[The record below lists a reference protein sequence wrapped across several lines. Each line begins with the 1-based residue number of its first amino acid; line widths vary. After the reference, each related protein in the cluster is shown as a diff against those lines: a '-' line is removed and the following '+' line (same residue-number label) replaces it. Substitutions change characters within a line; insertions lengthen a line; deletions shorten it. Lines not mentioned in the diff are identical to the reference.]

1 MRQNIFNTRQRAE
14 EIIKEAVA
22 IWQRGFNSEQL
33 EGIEQDPVFSLFMT
47 ALAYQANEID
57 NEIEQLQEEILDE
70 LTRLLIPY
78 EKIHPLPATAL
89 VEVRLDDRIPELT
102 LDQRCGFILPD
113 TDYTFIP
120 ILKTRAINAEI
131 QSVVRIDN
139 RRWKVGLKLKGAV
152 KQLSGMTFLVGNPH
166 FHDLKLYANGV
177 MLPLVKPWDYSDLP
191 LNECFSI
198 DNMVY
203 NKSLTYQASNTWFD
217 LFAQQNARLFYI
229 DSHKGSDRP
238 FDRLELTFEFIG
250 IDDQFTFDKEQL
262 SLNAT
267 ILANVTQHSVTLSS
281 NSPIARLSG
290 ENNRQQFLHLIAPN
304 DNQLYH
310 ETPIE
315 IRRVATDRFNAERLT
330 RLASTL
336 VSRFASDYYAFQK
349 IEALREGRVMEQF
362 YNLLKKISE
371 GLSRSS
377 SEWASSLYLLLRND
391 RGFHPKEVSLRVN
404 YLTTDGSA
412 VNAGLNA
419 KSTFAPLANN
429 YIQSVRQLANPMP
442 GYDEIQSENAQ
453 DNLARYYMI
462 TNDRIV
468 TPADVKILC
477 YNELERRFGITSEMI
492 AGIKIKQAQKA
503 ERHHYGFETQVYISL
518 TDNAYIKRNFV
529 DKIPMTELILQK
541 MIEVRSTNVFPVIV
555 NIEVAKPHSPKGA

>member
-78 EKIHPLPATAL
+78 EKTHPLPATAL
-89 VEVRLDDRIPELT
+89 VEARLDDRIPELT

-166 FHDLKLYANGV
+166 FHDLKLYANGA

-267 ILANVTQHSVTLSS
+267 ILANVAQRSVTLSAAA
-281 NSPIARLSG
+281 PIARLSSEG
-290 ENNRQQFLHLIAPN
+290 NKQQFLHLIAPD
-304 DNQLYH
+304 DNQLYP
-310 ETPIE
+310 EVPVE
-315 IRRVATDRFNAERLT
+315 IRRVATDRFNAERLA

-391 RGFHPKEVSLRVN
+391 RGFHPKEMSLRVN

-429 YIQSVRQLANPMP
+429 YIQSVRLLASPMP
-442 GYDEIQSENAQ
+442 GYDEIRNKNAQ

-468 TPADVKILC
+468 TPADIKILC
-477 YNELERRFGITSEMI
+477 YNELERRFGITSEMV
-492 AGIKIKQAQKA
+492 ASIKVRQVQKA

-518 TDNAYIKRNFV
+518 TDNAYIKRDFV
-529 DKIPMTELILQK
+529 DKIPTTELILQK
-541 MIEVRSTNVFPVIV
+541 MIEVRSTNVFPVNV

>member
-57 NEIEQLQEEILDE
+57 NEVEQLQEEILDE

-89 VEVRLDDRIPELT
+89 VEVQLDDRIPELP
-102 LDQRCGFILPD
+102 LDQRNGFILPD
-113 TDYTFIP
+113 TSYGFIP
-120 ILKTRAINAEI
+120 LLKTRVINGEV
-131 QSVVRIDN
+131 QSVVRVDN
-139 RRWKVGLKLKGAV
+139 RRWKVSLKLKGAI
-152 KQLSGMTFLVGNPH
+152 KQLSGMTFLIGNPH
-166 FHDLKLYANGV
+166 FQNLKLYANGV
-177 MLPLVKPWDYSDLP
+177 MLPLIKPWDYSDLP

-250 IDDQFTFDKEQL
+250 IDEQFTFDKEQL

-267 ILANVTQHSVTLSS
+267 ILANVAQRSVTLSAAA
-281 NSPIARLSG
+281 PIARFSSEG
-290 ENNRQQFLHLIAPN
+290 NKQQFLHLIAPD
-304 DNQLYH
+304 DNQLYP
-310 ETPIE
+310 EVPVE
-315 IRRVATDRFNAERLT
+315 IRRVATDRFNAERLA

-391 RGFHPKEVSLRVN
+391 RGFHPKEVSLQVN
-404 YLTTDGSA
+404 YLTTDGSS
-412 VNAGLNA
+412 VNSDLNA
-419 KSTFAPLANN
+419 KSNFAPLANT

-492 AGIKIKQAQKA
+492 AGIKVKQAQKA

-518 TDNAYIKRNFV
+518 TDNAYIKRDFV

-541 MIEVRSTNVFPVIV
+541 MIEVRSTNVFPVVV
-555 NIEVAKPHSPKGA
+555 NIEVVQSDPSKSA

>member
-78 EKIHPLPATAL
+78 EKTHPLPATAL
-89 VEVRLDDRIPELT
+89 VEARLDDRIPELT

-166 FHDLKLYANGV
+166 FHDLKLYANGA

-198 DNMVY
+198 DNMIY

-250 IDDQFTFDKEQL
+250 IDEQFTFDKEQL

-267 ILANVTQHSVTLSS
+267 ILANVAQRSVTLSAAA
-281 NSPIARLSG
+281 PIARLSSEG
-290 ENNRQQFLHLIAPN
+290 NKQQFLHLIAPD
-304 DNQLYH
+304 DNQLYP
-310 ETPIE
+310 EVPVE
-315 IRRVATDRFNAERLT
+315 IRRVATDRFNAERLA

-391 RGFHPKEVSLRVN
+391 RGFHPKEMSLRVN

-429 YIQSVRQLANPMP
+429 YIQSVRLLASPMP
-442 GYDEIQSENAQ
+442 GYDEIRNKNAQ

-468 TPADVKILC
+468 TPADIKILC
-477 YNELERRFGITSEMI
+477 YNELERRFGITSEMV
-492 AGIKIKQAQKA
+492 ASIKVRQAQKA

-518 TDNAYIKRNFV
+518 TDNAYIKRDFV

-541 MIEVRSTNVFPVIV
+541 MIEVRSTNVFPVVV
-555 NIEVAKPHSPKGA
+555 NIEVVQSDPSKSA

>member
-78 EKIHPLPATAL
+78 EKTHPLPATAL
-89 VEVRLDDRIPELT
+89 VEARLDDRIPELT

-166 FHDLKLYANGV
+166 FHDLKLYANGA

-238 FDRLELTFEFIG
+238 FDSLELTFEFIG

-267 ILANVTQHSVTLSS
+267 ILANVAQRSVTLSAAA
-281 NSPIARLSG
+281 PIARLSSEG
-290 ENNRQQFLHLIAPN
+290 NKQQFLHLIAPD
-304 DNQLYH
+304 DNQLYP
-310 ETPIE
+310 EVPVE
-315 IRRVATDRFNAERLT
+315 IRRVATDRFNAERLA

-391 RGFHPKEVSLRVN
+391 RGFHPKEMSLRVN

-429 YIQSVRQLANPMP
+429 YIQSVRLLASPMP
-442 GYDEIQSENAQ
+442 GYDEIRNKNAQ

-468 TPADVKILC
+468 TPADIKILC
-477 YNELERRFGITSEMI
+477 YNELERRFGITSEMV
-492 AGIKIKQAQKA
+492 ASIKVRQAQKA

-518 TDNAYIKRNFV
+518 TDNAYIKRDFV

>member
-78 EKIHPLPATAL
+78 EKTHPLPATAL
-89 VEVRLDDRIPELT
+89 VEARLDDRIPELT

-166 FHDLKLYANGV
+166 FQDLKLYANGA

-250 IDDQFTFDKEQL
+250 IDEQFTFDKEQL

-267 ILANVTQHSVTLSS
+267 ILANVAQRSVTLSAAA
-281 NSPIARLSG
+281 PIARLSSEG
-290 ENNRQQFLHLIAPN
+290 NKQQFLHLIAPD
-304 DNQLYH
+304 DNQLYP
-310 ETPIE
+310 EVPVE
-315 IRRVATDRFNAERLT
+315 IRRVATDRFNAERLA

-391 RGFHPKEVSLRVN
+391 RGFHPKEMSLRVN

-429 YIQSVRQLANPMP
+429 YIQSVRLLASPMP
-442 GYDEIQSENAQ
+442 GYDEIRNKNAQ
-453 DNLARYYMI
+453 ENLARYYMI

-468 TPADVKILC
+468 TPADIKILC
-477 YNELERRFGITSEMI
+477 YNELERRFGITSEMV
-492 AGIKIKQAQKA
+492 ASIKVRQAQKA

-518 TDNAYIKRNFV
+518 TDNAYIKRDFV

-541 MIEVRSTNVFPVIV
+541 MIEVRSTNVFPVVV
-555 NIEVAKPHSPKGA
+555 NIEVVQSDPSKSA

>member
-139 RRWKVGLKLKGAV
+139 RRWKVSLKLKGAI
-152 KQLSGMTFLVGNPH
+152 KQLSGMTFLIGNPH
-166 FHDLKLYANGV
+166 FQDLKLYANGA

-198 DNMVY
+198 DNMIY

-250 IDDQFTFDKEQL
+250 IDEQFTFDKEQL

-267 ILANVTQHSVTLSS
+267 ILANVAQRSVTLSAAA
-281 NSPIARLSG
+281 PIARLSSEG
-290 ENNRQQFLHLIAPN
+290 NKQQFLHLIAPD
-304 DNQLYH
+304 DNQLYP
-310 ETPIE
+310 EVPVE
-315 IRRVATDRFNAERLT
+315 IRRVATDRFNAERLA

-349 IEALREGRVMEQF
+349 IEVLREGRVMEQF

-391 RGFHPKEVSLRVN
+391 RGFHPKEMSLRVN

-429 YIQSVRQLANPMP
+429 YIQSVRLLASPMP
-442 GYDEIQSENAQ
+442 GYDEIRNKNAQ
-453 DNLARYYMI
+453 ENLARYYMI

-468 TPADVKILC
+468 TPADIKILC
-477 YNELERRFGITSEMI
+477 YNELERRFGITSEMV
-492 AGIKIKQAQKA
+492 ASIKVRQAQKA

-518 TDNAYIKRNFV
+518 TDNAYIKRDFV

-541 MIEVRSTNVFPVIV
+541 MIEVRSTNVFPVVV
-555 NIEVAKPHSPKGA
+555 NIEVAQSDPSKSA

>member
-120 ILKTRAINAEI
+120 ILKTRAINGEV
-131 QSVVRIDN
+131 QSVVRVDN
-139 RRWKVGLKLKGAV
+139 RRWKVGLKLKGAI

-166 FHDLKLYANGV
+166 FHDLKLYANGA

-238 FDRLELTFEFIG
+238 FDRMELTFEFIG

-391 RGFHPKEVSLRVN
+391 RGFHPKEMSLRVN

-518 TDNAYIKRNFV
+518 TDNAYIKRDFV

>member
-78 EKIHPLPATAL
+78 EKTHPLPATAL
-89 VEVRLDDRIPELT
+89 VEVQLDDRIPELT

-139 RRWKVGLKLKGAV
+139 RRWKVSLKLKGAI

-166 FHDLKLYANGV
+166 FHDLKLYANGA

-250 IDDQFTFDKEQL
+250 IDEQFTFDKEQL

-267 ILANVTQHSVTLSS
+267 ILANVAQRSVTLSAAA
-281 NSPIARLSG
+281 PIARLSSEG
-290 ENNRQQFLHLIAPN
+290 NKQQFLHLIAPD
-304 DNQLYH
+304 DNQLYP
-310 ETPIE
+310 EVPVE
-315 IRRVATDRFNAERLT
+315 IRRVATDRFNAERLA

-391 RGFHPKEVSLRVN
+391 RGFHPKEMSLRVN

-429 YIQSVRQLANPMP
+429 YIQSVRLLASPMP
-442 GYDEIQSENAQ
+442 GYDEIRNKNAQ
-453 DNLARYYMI
+453 ENLARYYMI

-468 TPADVKILC
+468 TPADIKILC
-477 YNELERRFGITSEMI
+477 YNELERRFGITSEMV
-492 AGIKIKQAQKA
+492 ASIKVRQAQKA

-518 TDNAYIKRNFV
+518 TDNAYIKRDFV

>member
-78 EKIHPLPATAL
+78 EKTHPLPATAL
-89 VEVRLDDRIPELT
+89 VEARLDDRIPELT

-166 FHDLKLYANGV
+166 FHDLKLYANGA

-290 ENNRQQFLHLIAPN
+290 EDNRQQFLHLIAPN

-315 IRRVATDRFNAERLT
+315 IRRVATDRFNAERLA

-349 IEALREGRVMEQF
+349 IEVLREGRVMEQF

-391 RGFHPKEVSLRVN
+391 RGFHPKEMSLRVN

-429 YIQSVRQLANPMP
+429 YIQSVRLLASPMP
-442 GYDEIQSENAQ
+442 GYDEIRNKNAQ

-468 TPADVKILC
+468 TPADIKILC
-477 YNELERRFGITSEMI
+477 YNELERRFGITSEMV
-492 AGIKIKQAQKA
+492 ASIKVRQAQKA

-518 TDNAYIKRNFV
+518 TDNAYIKRDFV

>member
-102 LDQRCGFILPD
+102 LDQRCGFVLPD

-166 FHDLKLYANGV
+166 FHDLKLYANGA

-250 IDDQFTFDKEQL
+250 IDEQFTFDKEQL

-267 ILANVTQHSVTLSS
+267 ILANVAQRSVTLSAAA
-281 NSPIARLSG
+281 PIVRLSSEG
-290 ENNRQQFLHLIAPN
+290 NKQQFLHLIAPD
-304 DNQLYH
+304 DNQLYP
-310 ETPIE
+310 EVPVE
-315 IRRVATDRFNAERLT
+315 IRRVATDRFNAERLA

-391 RGFHPKEVSLRVN
+391 RGFHPKEMSLRVN

-419 KSTFAPLANN
+419 KSTFAPLANT

-555 NIEVAKPHSPKGA
+555 NIEVAKPHSPKSA

>member
-89 VEVRLDDRIPELT
+89 VEVQLDDRIPELP
-102 LDQRCGFILPD
+102 LDQRNGFILPD
-113 TDYTFIP
+113 TSYGFIP
-120 ILKTRAINAEI
+120 LLKTRVINGEV
-131 QSVVRIDN
+131 QSVVRVDN
-139 RRWKVGLKLKGAV
+139 RRWKVSLKLKGAI
-152 KQLSGMTFLVGNPH
+152 KQLSGMTFLIGNPH
-166 FHDLKLYANGV
+166 FQDLKFYANGV
-177 MLPLVKPWDYSDLP
+177 MLPLIKPWDYTDLP
-191 LNECFSI
+191 LNECFSLN
-198 DNMVY
+198 NMIY

-229 DSHKGSDRP
+229 DSYKGSDRP

-250 IDDQFTFDKEQL
+250 IDEQFTFDKEQL

-267 ILANVTQHSVTLSS
+267 ILANVTQRSVTLSAAA
-281 NSPIARLSG
+281 PIARLSSEG
-290 ENNRQQFLHLIAPN
+290 NKQQFLHLIAPD
-304 DNQLYH
+304 DNQLYP
-310 ETPIE
+310 EVPVE
-315 IRRVATDRFNAERLT
+315 IRRVATDRFNAERLA

-391 RGFHPKEVSLRVN
+391 RGFHPKEMSLRVN

-429 YIQSVRQLANPMP
+429 YIQSVRLLASPMP
-442 GYDEIQSENAQ
+442 GYDEIRNKNAQ
-453 DNLARYYMI
+453 ENLARYYMI

-468 TPADVKILC
+468 TPADIKILC
-477 YNELERRFGITSEMI
+477 YNELERRFGITSEMV
-492 AGIKIKQAQKA
+492 ASIKVRQVQKA

-518 TDNAYIKRNFV
+518 TDNAYIKRDFV

>member
-78 EKIHPLPATAL
+78 EKTHPLPATAL
-89 VEVRLDDRIPELT
+89 VEARLDDRIPELT
-102 LDQRCGFILPD
+102 LDQRNGFILPD
-113 TDYTFIP
+113 TSYGFIP
-120 ILKTRAINAEI
+120 LLKTRVINGEV
-131 QSVVRIDN
+131 QSVVRVDN
-139 RRWKVGLKLKGAV
+139 RRWKVSLKLKGAI
-152 KQLSGMTFLVGNPH
+152 KQLSGMTFLIGNPH
-166 FHDLKLYANGV
+166 FQDLKLYANGV
-177 MLPLVKPWDYSDLP
+177 MLPLIKPWDYTDLP
-191 LNECFSI
+191 LNECFSLN
-198 DNMVY
+198 NMIY

-250 IDDQFTFDKEQL
+250 IDEQFTFDKEQL

-267 ILANVTQHSVTLSS
+267 ILANVAQRSVTLSAAA
-281 NSPIARLSG
+281 PIARLSSEG
-290 ENNRQQFLHLIAPN
+290 NKQQFLHLIAPD
-304 DNQLYH
+304 DNQLYP
-310 ETPIE
+310 EVPVE
-315 IRRVATDRFNAERLT
+315 IRRVATDRFNAERLA

-349 IEALREGRVMEQF
+349 IEVLREGRVMEQF

-391 RGFHPKEVSLRVN
+391 RGFHPKEMSLRVN

-429 YIQSVRQLANPMP
+429 YIQSVRLLASPMP
-442 GYDEIQSENAQ
+442 GYDEIRNKNAQ

-468 TPADVKILC
+468 TPADIKILC
-477 YNELERRFGITSEMI
+477 YNELERRFGITSEMV
-492 AGIKIKQAQKA
+492 ASIKVRQAQKA

-518 TDNAYIKRNFV
+518 TDNAYIKRDFV

>member
-166 FHDLKLYANGV
+166 FHDLKLYANGA

-336 VSRFASDYYAFQK
+336 VSRFSSDYYAFQK
-349 IEALREGRVMEQF
+349 IEVLREGKFMEQF

-391 RGFHPKEVSLRVN
+391 RGFHPKEMSLRVN

>member
-78 EKIHPLPATAL
+78 EKTHPLPATAL
-89 VEVRLDDRIPELT
+89 VEVQLDDRIPELT

-166 FHDLKLYANGV
+166 FQDLKLYANGV
-177 MLPLVKPWDYSDLP
+177 MLPLVKPWDYTDLP
-191 LNECFSI
+191 LNECFSLN
-198 DNMVY
+198 NMIY

-229 DSHKGSDRP
+229 DSYKGSDRP

-250 IDDQFTFDKEQL
+250 IDEQFTFDKEQL

-267 ILANVTQHSVTLSS
+267 ILANVAQRSVTLSAAA
-281 NSPIARLSG
+281 PIARLSG

-315 IRRVATDRFNAERLT
+315 IRRVATDRFNAERLA

-391 RGFHPKEVSLRVN
+391 RGFHPKEMSLRVN

-429 YIQSVRQLANPMP
+429 YIQSVRLLASPMP
-442 GYDEIQSENAQ
+442 GYDEIRNKNAQ
-453 DNLARYYMI
+453 ENLARYYMI

-468 TPADVKILC
+468 TPADIKILC
-477 YNELERRFGITSEMI
+477 YNELERRFGITAEMV
-492 AGIKIKQAQKA
+492 ASIKVRQAQKA

-518 TDNAYIKRNFV
+518 TDNAYIKRNFT

-541 MIEVRSTNVFPVIV
+541 MIEVRSTNVFPVVV
-555 NIEVAKPHSPKGA
+555 NIEVVQSDPSKSA

>member
-78 EKIHPLPATAL
+78 EKTHPLPATAL
-89 VEVRLDDRIPELT
+89 VEARLDDRIPELT

-166 FHDLKLYANGV
+166 FHDLKLYANGA

-250 IDDQFTFDKEQL
+250 IDEQFTFDKEQL

-267 ILANVTQHSVTLSS
+267 ILANVAQRSVTLSAAA
-281 NSPIARLSG
+281 PIARLSSEG
-290 ENNRQQFLHLIAPN
+290 NKQQFLHLIAPD
-304 DNQLYH
+304 DNQLYP
-310 ETPIE
+310 EVPVE
-315 IRRVATDRFNAERLT
+315 IRRVATDRFNAERLA

-391 RGFHPKEVSLRVN
+391 RGFHPKEMSLRVN

-429 YIQSVRQLANPMP
+429 YIQSVRLLASPMP
-442 GYDEIQSENAQ
+442 GYDEIRNKNAQ
-453 DNLARYYMI
+453 ENLARYYMI

-468 TPADVKILC
+468 TPADIKILC
-477 YNELERRFGITSEMI
+477 YNELERRFGITSEMV
-492 AGIKIKQAQKA
+492 ASIKVRQAQKA
-503 ERHHYGFETQVYISL
+503 ERHHYGFETRVYISL
-518 TDNAYIKRNFV
+518 TDNAYIKRNFT

-541 MIEVRSTNVFPVIV
+541 MIEVRSTNVFPVVV
-555 NIEVAKPHSPKGA
+555 NIEVAQSDPSKSA

>member
-120 ILKTRAINAEI
+120 ILKTRTINAEI

-139 RRWKVGLKLKGAV
+139 RRWKVGLKLKGAI

-166 FHDLKLYANGV
+166 FHDLKLYANGA

-349 IEALREGRVMEQF
+349 IEVLREGKFMEQF

-391 RGFHPKEVSLRVN
+391 RGFHPKEMSLRVN

>member
-89 VEVRLDDRIPELT
+89 VEVQLDDRIPELT

-120 ILKTRAINAEI
+120 ILKTRAINGEV
-131 QSVVRIDN
+131 QSVVRVDN
-139 RRWKVGLKLKGAV
+139 RRWKVGLKLKGAI

-166 FHDLKLYANGV
+166 FHDLKLYANGA

-315 IRRVATDRFNAERLT
+315 IRRVATDRFNAERLA

-419 KSTFAPLANN
+419 KSNFAPLANT

>member
-78 EKIHPLPATAL
+78 EKTHPLPATAL
-89 VEVRLDDRIPELT
+89 VEARLDDRIPELT

-166 FHDLKLYANGV
+166 FHDLKLYANGA

-238 FDRLELTFEFIG
+238 FDRQELIFEFIG

-267 ILANVTQHSVTLSS
+267 ILANVAQRSVTLSAAA
-281 NSPIARLSG
+281 PIARLSSEG
-290 ENNRQQFLHLIAPN
+290 NKQQFLHLIAPD
-304 DNQLYH
+304 DNQLYP
-310 ETPIE
+310 EVPVE
-315 IRRVATDRFNAERLT
+315 IRRVATDRFNAERLA

-391 RGFHPKEVSLRVN
+391 RGFHPKEMSLRVN

-429 YIQSVRQLANPMP
+429 YIQSVRLLASPMP
-442 GYDEIQSENAQ
+442 GYDEIRNKNAQ

-477 YNELERRFGITSEMI
+477 YNELERRFGITSEMVTS
-492 AGIKIKQAQKA
+492 IKVRQAQKA

-518 TDNAYIKRNFV
+518 TENAYIKRNFT

-541 MIEVRSTNVFPVIV
+541 MIEVRSTNVFPVVV
-555 NIEVAKPHSPKGA
+555 NIEVAQSDPSKSA

>member
-33 EGIEQDPVFSLFMT
+33 EGIEQDPVFALFLT

-57 NEIEQLQEEILDE
+57 NEVEQLQVEILDE

-78 EKIHPLPATAL
+78 EKTHPLPATAL
-89 VEVRLDDRIPELT
+89 VEVQLDDRIPELT

-166 FHDLKLYANGV
+166 FHDLKLYANGA

-198 DNMVY
+198 DNMIY

-267 ILANVTQHSVTLSS
+267 ILANVAQRSVTLSAAA
-281 NSPIARLSG
+281 PIARLSSEG
-290 ENNRQQFLHLIAPN
+290 NKQQFLHLIAPD
-304 DNQLYH
+304 DNQLYP
-310 ETPIE
+310 EVPVE
-315 IRRVATDRFNAERLT
+315 IRRVATDRFNAERLA

-349 IEALREGRVMEQF
+349 IEVLREGRVMEQF

-391 RGFHPKEVSLRVN
+391 RGFHPKEMSLRVN

-429 YIQSVRQLANPMP
+429 YIQSVRLLASPMP
-442 GYDEIQSENAQ
+442 GYDEIRNKNAQ
-453 DNLARYYMI
+453 ENLARYYMI

-492 AGIKIKQAQKA
+492 VGIKVKQAQKA
-503 ERHHYGFETQVYISL
+503 ERHHYGFETRVYISL
-518 TDNAYIKRNFV
+518 TDNAYIKRNFT

-541 MIEVRSTNVFPVIV
+541 MIEVRSTNVFPVVV
-555 NIEVAKPHSPKGA
+555 NIEVAQSDPSKSA

>member
-139 RRWKVGLKLKGAV
+139 RRWKVSLKLKGAV

-166 FHDLKLYANGV
+166 FHDLKLYANGA

-267 ILANVTQHSVTLSS
+267 ILANVAQHSVTLSS

-377 SEWASSLYLLLRND
+377 SEWVSSLYLLLRND
-391 RGFHPKEVSLRVN
+391 RGFHPKEMSLRVN

-419 KSTFAPLANN
+419 KSNFAPLANT

>member
-166 FHDLKLYANGV
+166 FHDLKLYANGA

-229 DSHKGSDRP
+229 DSYKGSDRP

-267 ILANVTQHSVTLSS
+267 ILANVAQHSVTLSS

-349 IEALREGRVMEQF
+349 IEVLREGKFMEQF

-391 RGFHPKEVSLRVN
+391 RGFHPKEMSLRVN

>member
-78 EKIHPLPATAL
+78 EKTHPLPATAL
-89 VEVRLDDRIPELT
+89 VEARLDDRIPELT

-166 FHDLKLYANGV
+166 FHDLKLYANGA

-250 IDDQFTFDKEQL
+250 IDEQFTFDKEQL

-267 ILANVTQHSVTLSS
+267 ILANVAQRSVTLSAAA
-281 NSPIARLSG
+281 PIARLSSEG
-290 ENNRQQFLHLIAPN
+290 NKQQFLHLIAPD
-304 DNQLYH
+304 DNQLYP
-310 ETPIE
+310 EVPVE
-315 IRRVATDRFNAERLT
+315 IRRVATDRFNAERLA

-391 RGFHPKEVSLRVN
+391 RGFHPKEMSLRVN

-429 YIQSVRQLANPMP
+429 YIQSVRLLASPMP
-442 GYDEIQSENAQ
+442 GYDEIRNKNAQ

-468 TPADVKILC
+468 TPADIKILC
-477 YNELERRFGITSEMI
+477 YNELERRFGITSEMV
-492 AGIKIKQAQKA
+492 ASIKVRQAQKA

-518 TDNAYIKRNFV
+518 TDNAYIKRDFV

-541 MIEVRSTNVFPVIV
+541 MIEVRSTNVFPVVV
-555 NIEVAKPHSPKGA
+555 NIEVVQSDPSKSA

>member
-33 EGIEQDPVFSLFMT
+33 AGIEQDPVFSLFMT

-57 NEIEQLQEEILDE
+57 NEVEQLQEEILDE

-78 EKIHPLPATAL
+78 EKTHPLPATAL
-89 VEVRLDDRIPELT
+89 VEARLDDRIPELT

-166 FHDLKLYANGV
+166 FHDLKLYANGA

-250 IDDQFTFDKEQL
+250 IDEQFTFDKEQL

-267 ILANVTQHSVTLSS
+267 ILANVAQRSVTLSAAA
-281 NSPIARLSG
+281 PIARLSSEG
-290 ENNRQQFLHLIAPN
+290 NKQQFLHLIAPD
-304 DNQLYH
+304 DNQLYP
-310 ETPIE
+310 EVPVE
-315 IRRVATDRFNAERLT
+315 IRRVATDRFNAERLA

-349 IEALREGRVMEQF
+349 IEVLREGRVMEQF

-391 RGFHPKEVSLRVN
+391 RGFHPKEMSLRVN

-429 YIQSVRQLANPMP
+429 YIQSVRLLASPMP
-442 GYDEIQSENAQ
+442 GYDEIRNKNAQ
-453 DNLARYYMI
+453 ENLARYYMI

-477 YNELERRFGITSEMI
+477 YNELERRFGITSEMV
-492 AGIKIKQAQKA
+492 ASIKVRQAQKA

-518 TDNAYIKRNFV
+518 TDNAYIKRDFV

>member
-57 NEIEQLQEEILDE
+57 NEVEQLQEEILDE

-89 VEVRLDDRIPELT
+89 VEVQLDDRIPELP
-102 LDQRCGFILPD
+102 LDQRNGFILPD
-113 TDYTFIP
+113 TSYGFIP
-120 ILKTRAINAEI
+120 LLKTRVINGEV
-131 QSVVRIDN
+131 QSVVRVDN
-139 RRWKVGLKLKGAV
+139 RRWKVSLKLKGAI
-152 KQLSGMTFLVGNPH
+152 KQLSGMTFLIGNPH
-166 FHDLKLYANGV
+166 FQDLKLYANGV
-177 MLPLVKPWDYSDLP
+177 MLPLIKPWDYTDLP
-191 LNECFSI
+191 LNECFSLN
-198 DNMVY
+198 NMIY

-250 IDDQFTFDKEQL
+250 IDEQFTFDKEQL

-267 ILANVTQHSVTLSS
+267 ILANVAQRSVTLSAAA
-281 NSPIARLSG
+281 PIARLSSEG
-290 ENNRQQFLHLIAPN
+290 NKQQFLHLIAPD
-304 DNQLYH
+304 DNQLYP
-310 ETPIE
+310 EVPVE
-315 IRRVATDRFNAERLT
+315 IRRVATDRFNAERLA

-349 IEALREGRVMEQF
+349 IEVLREGRVMEQF

-391 RGFHPKEVSLRVN
+391 RGFHPKEMSLRVN

-429 YIQSVRQLANPMP
+429 YIQSVRLLASPMP
-442 GYDEIQSENAQ
+442 GYDEIRNKNAQ

-492 AGIKIKQAQKA
+492 VGIKVKQAQKA
-503 ERHHYGFETQVYISL
+503 ERHHYGFETRVYISL
-518 TDNAYIKRNFV
+518 TDNAYIKRNFT

-541 MIEVRSTNVFPVIV
+541 MIEVRSTNVFPVVV
-555 NIEVAKPHSPKGA
+555 NIEVAQSDPSKSA

>member
-89 VEVRLDDRIPELT
+89 VEVQLDDRIPELT

-152 KQLSGMTFLVGNPH
+152 KQLSGMTFLISNPH
-166 FHDLKLYANGV
+166 FQDLKLYANGA

-238 FDRLELTFEFIG
+238 FDRLELIFEFIG

-267 ILANVTQHSVTLSS
+267 ILANVAQHSVTLSS

-391 RGFHPKEVSLRVN
+391 RGFHPKEMSLRVN

-541 MIEVRSTNVFPVIV
+541 MIEVRSTNVFPVVV
-555 NIEVAKPHSPKGA
+555 NIEVVQSDPSKSA

>member
-57 NEIEQLQEEILDE
+57 NEVEQLQEEILDE

-166 FHDLKLYANGV
+166 FHDLKLYANGA

-191 LNECFSI
+191 LNECFAI

-391 RGFHPKEVSLRVN
+391 RGFHPKEMSLRVN

-419 KSTFAPLANN
+419 KSSFAPLANN

>member
-78 EKIHPLPATAL
+78 EKTHPLPATAL
-89 VEVRLDDRIPELT
+89 VEARLDDRIPELT

-166 FHDLKLYANGV
+166 FHDLKLYANGA

-250 IDDQFTFDKEQL
+250 IDEQFTFDKEQL

-267 ILANVTQHSVTLSS
+267 ILANVAQRSVTLSAAA
-281 NSPIARLSG
+281 PIARLSSEG
-290 ENNRQQFLHLIAPN
+290 NKQQFLHLIAPD
-304 DNQLYH
+304 DNQLYP
-310 ETPIE
+310 EVPVE
-315 IRRVATDRFNAERLT
+315 IRRVATDRFNAERLA

-349 IEALREGRVMEQF
+349 IEVLREGRVMEQF

-391 RGFHPKEVSLRVN
+391 RGFHPKEMSLRVN

-429 YIQSVRQLANPMP
+429 YIQSVRLLASPMP
-442 GYDEIQSENAQ
+442 GYDEIRNKNAQ

-492 AGIKIKQAQKA
+492 VGIKVKQAQKA
-503 ERHHYGFETQVYISL
+503 ERHHYGFETRVYISL
-518 TDNAYIKRNFV
+518 TDNAYIKRNFT

-541 MIEVRSTNVFPVIV
+541 MIEVRSTNVFPVVV
-555 NIEVAKPHSPKGA
+555 NIEVAQSDPSKSA

>member
-78 EKIHPLPATAL
+78 EKTHPLPATAL
-89 VEVRLDDRIPELT
+89 VEARLDDRIPELT

-166 FHDLKLYANGV
+166 FHDLKLYANGA

-250 IDDQFTFDKEQL
+250 IDEQFTFDKEQL

-267 ILANVTQHSVTLSS
+267 ILANVAQRSVTLSAAA
-281 NSPIARLSG
+281 PIARLSSEG
-290 ENNRQQFLHLIAPN
+290 NKQQFLHLIAPD
-304 DNQLYH
+304 DNQLYP
-310 ETPIE
+310 EVPVE
-315 IRRVATDRFNAERLT
+315 IRRVATDRFNTERLA

-391 RGFHPKEVSLRVN
+391 RGFHPKEMSLRVN

-429 YIQSVRQLANPMP
+429 YIQSVRLLASPMP
-442 GYDEIQSENAQ
+442 GYDEIRNKNAQ
-453 DNLARYYMI
+453 ENLARYYMI

-468 TPADVKILC
+468 TPADIKILC
-477 YNELERRFGITSEMI
+477 YNELERRFGITSEMV
-492 AGIKIKQAQKA
+492 ASIKVRQAQKA

-518 TDNAYIKRNFV
+518 TDNAYIKRDFV

>member
-78 EKIHPLPATAL
+78 EKTHPLPATAL
-89 VEVRLDDRIPELT
+89 VEARLDDRIPELT

-166 FHDLKLYANGV
+166 FHDLKLYANGA

-250 IDDQFTFDKEQL
+250 IDEQFTFDKEQL

-267 ILANVTQHSVTLSS
+267 ILANVAQRSVTLSAAA
-281 NSPIARLSG
+281 PIARLSSEG
-290 ENNRQQFLHLIAPN
+290 NKQQFLHLIAPD
-304 DNQLYH
+304 DNQLYP
-310 ETPIE
+310 EVPVE
-315 IRRVATDRFNAERLT
+315 IRRVATDRFNAERLA

-349 IEALREGRVMEQF
+349 IEVLREGRVMEQF

-391 RGFHPKEVSLRVN
+391 RGFHPKEMSLRVN

-429 YIQSVRQLANPMP
+429 YIQSVRLLASPMP
-442 GYDEIQSENAQ
+442 GYDEIRNKNAQ
-453 DNLARYYMI
+453 ENLARYYMI

-468 TPADVKILC
+468 TPADIKILC
-477 YNELERRFGITSEMI
+477 YNELERRFGITSEMV
-492 AGIKIKQAQKA
+492 ASIKVRQAQKA

-518 TDNAYIKRNFV
+518 TDNAYIKRDFV

-541 MIEVRSTNVFPVIV
+541 MIEVRSTNVFPVVV
-555 NIEVAKPHSPKGA
+555 NIEVAQSDPSKSA

>member
-78 EKIHPLPATAL
+78 EKTHPLPATAL
-89 VEVRLDDRIPELT
+89 VEARLDDRIPELT

-166 FHDLKLYANGV
+166 FHDLKLYANGA

-198 DNMVY
+198 DNMIY

-267 ILANVTQHSVTLSS
+267 ILANVAQRSVTLSAAA
-281 NSPIARLSG
+281 PIARLSSEG
-290 ENNRQQFLHLIAPN
+290 NKQQFLHLIAPD
-304 DNQLYH
+304 DNQLYP
-310 ETPIE
+310 EVPVE
-315 IRRVATDRFNAERLT
+315 IRRVATDRFNAERLA

-391 RGFHPKEVSLRVN
+391 RGFHPKEMSLRVN

-429 YIQSVRQLANPMP
+429 YIQSVRLLASPMP
-442 GYDEIQSENAQ
+442 GYDEIRNKNAQ
-453 DNLARYYMI
+453 ENLARYYMI

-468 TPADVKILC
+468 TPADIKILC
-477 YNELERRFGITSEMI
+477 YNELERRFGITSEMV
-492 AGIKIKQAQKA
+492 ASIKVRQAQKA

-518 TDNAYIKRNFV
+518 TDNAYIKRNFT

-541 MIEVRSTNVFPVIV
+541 MIEVRSTNVFPVVV
-555 NIEVAKPHSPKGA
+555 NIEVAQSDPSKSA

>member
-139 RRWKVGLKLKGAV
+139 RRWKVSLKLKGAI
-152 KQLSGMTFLVGNPH
+152 KQLSGMTFLIGNPH
-166 FHDLKLYANGV
+166 FQDLKLYANGA

-198 DNMVY
+198 DNMIY

-250 IDDQFTFDKEQL
+250 IDEQFTFDKEQL

-267 ILANVTQHSVTLSS
+267 ILANVAQRSVTLSAAA
-281 NSPIARLSG
+281 PIARLSSEG
-290 ENNRQQFLHLIAPN
+290 NKQQFLHLIAPD
-304 DNQLYH
+304 DNQLYP
-310 ETPIE
+310 EVPVE
-315 IRRVATDRFNAERLT
+315 IRRVATDRFNAERLA

-391 RGFHPKEVSLRVN
+391 RGFHPKEMSLRVN

-429 YIQSVRQLANPMP
+429 YIQSVRLLASPMP
-442 GYDEIQSENAQ
+442 GYDEIRNKNAQ
-453 DNLARYYMI
+453 ENLARYYMI

-468 TPADVKILC
+468 TPADIKILC
-477 YNELERRFGITSEMI
+477 YNELERRFGITSEMV
-492 AGIKIKQAQKA
+492 ASIKVRQAQKA

-518 TDNAYIKRNFV
+518 TDNAYIKRDFV

-541 MIEVRSTNVFPVIV
+541 MIEVRSTNVFPVVV
-555 NIEVAKPHSPKGA
+555 NIEVAQSDPSKSA